1 MFLGVMFLKALTKA
15 AALFCALPLCFTPL
29 VSTDASAFYACAQ
42 SHNSTAATDSDRFER
57 GRRLLNEGDAKG
69 AAAELKLV
77 AEGRKTD
84 ADAWYLFGVAL
95 SRSGDNKEA
104 RKAFE
109 KSLKLRPSDAATH
122 AALAYALLTLGKIS
136 DAAIEARSALALD
149 ARIAEAH
156 YVVGAALYRDGKFKE
171 AFDEAEAALR
181 IKPKLGAAAYLAA
194 DSLMSFYFDESERQ
208 AALHPAPPYA
218 LDEQRRAA
226 YAERES
232 ALEPIR
238 ARMREAAN
246 RLDALADA
254 QPSNPDA
261 ALWREQ
267 AGSMRVYGRAEGD
280 RGSEAFRLS
289 EVSERAVILS
299 KPEPGYTGDA
309 ASNYTTGIVRLRAVL
324 AADGRVRNIAVL
336 RSLPDGLTELCVRAA
351 RRIRFKPAVKDG
363 HPVSQYVTL
372 EYNFR

>member
-1 MFLGVMFLKALTKA
+1 MFLTLTQPAKR
-15 AALFCALPLCFTPL
+15 AALLCALSLSFATL
-29 VSTDASAFYACAQ
+29 VSTGASAFHARAQ
-42 SHNSTAATDSDRFER
+42 SRNANDASDSERFER
-57 GRRLLNEGDAKG
+57 GKRLLNVGDAKG
-69 AAAELKLV
+69 AAAELKPV
-77 AEGRKTD
+77 AESRKTD

-122 AALAYALLTLGKIS
+122 VGLAYTLLTLGKRS
-136 DAAIEARSALALD
+136 DAAVEAQRALALD

-156 YVVGAALYRDGKFKE
+156 YVVGAALYRDNKFKE
-171 AFDEAEAALR
+171 AEDEAEAALR
-181 IKPKLGAAAYLAA
+181 IKPTLGAAAYLAA
-194 DSLMSFYFDESERQ
+194 DSLMALYFDESEQQ

-232 ALEPIR
+232 VLEPIR
-238 ARMREAAN
+238 ERMRETAN
-246 RLDALADA
+246 RLEALADA
-254 QPSNPDA
+254 QSANPDA

-267 AGSMRVYGRAEGD
+267 ASSMRLYGRAEGFK
-280 RGSEAFRLS
+280 GSDTYRLS
-289 EVSERAVILS
+289 EVDARAVILS

-309 ASNYTTGIVRLRAVL
+309 ATNHTTGVVKLRAVL
-324 AADGRVRNIAVL
+324 AADGRVRNIAVV

-351 RRIRFKPAVKDG
+351 RRIRFKPAVKNS

-372 EYNFR
+372 EYHFQ